1 MVLSY
6 YVQARFRIDGLPIEH
21 AQYASGHSGPMPWI
35 TSGKLDAVLDIS
47 FPHHPDQKV
56 NIKAIFEE
64 IGRNVAEIT
73 HGAEHYDEIASQAA
87 DAAAAAHLS
96 SPRGVVSG
104 QPRLA
109 RPPLRAPN
117 APTVE
122 AVEGGEEKRQVVLDI
137 DLRLRDLKAAV
148 PVFTSDLSVRNN
160 ALIRP
165 IVAFIKW
172 VYSPTRK
179 QKNEN

>member
-56 NIKAIFEE
+56 NIKAIFE
-64 IGRNVAEIT
+64 IT
-73 HGAEHYDEIASQAA
+73 HGAEQYDGIASQAA

-122 AVEGGEEKRQVVLDI
+122 VVEGGEEKRQVVLDI

-179 QKNEN
+179 QKNDN